1 VADIAVQRLAGHTT
15 LAMTDRYTH
24 IDEQH
29 RDEVADALESAHHAA
44 VSDGLDQWGDRAL
57 DAHTWAATAL

>member
-1 VADIAVQRLAGHTT
+1 MLRSAGVADIAVQRLAGHTT

-29 RDEVADALESAHHAA
+29 RDEVTHALESAHRQA
-44 VSDGLDQWGDRAL
+44 VSAMDSTNGE
-57 DAHTWAATAL
+57 TAP